1 MNRKKTNRLFGTD
14 GIRGTFGQFPMEH
27 DTLVKLGTAV
37 GQVLRPRTLLMGRDT
52 RKSGKAIAKSLA
64 FGLPQE
70 TRVFDC
76 GVIPT
81 PGLSLVTARGD
92 FDYAV
97 MITASHNPYTDNG
110 IKLFDAN
117 GEKISEELEQQIES
131 VFFSLE
137 DPVAYTLPMLKPYDG
152 RILYEEFLKDH
163 LDTLEQP
170 AGTLKCVVD
179 CANGAT
185 SEVAPVIFA
194 RAGISAEII
203 HHRPDGE
210 NINRDCGSTHLEDVR
225 QRVIGSG
232 ADLGI
237 AFDGDGDRVLFLDP
251 DGEMLTGDHALYFIA
266 NYLFDSS
273 AGERPKSLV
282 VGTIMSNL
290 GLEVALREKGIDFL
304 RAGVGDKLV
313 YRQMKANGAILGGEE
328 SGHTILSSFQ
338 KTGDGLL
345 TAIYFLRA
353 MLAAGLRPNELRSQF
368 KVYPQVTR
376 SLRIKE
382 KIDLDQWDEYT
393 GLVKVFQEKH
403 GDDSRIVVRY
413 SGTEPKIRIMVE
425 SKNQEIVDKYII
437 EFENLIKSRLGE

>member
-1 MNRKKTNRLFGTD
+1 
-14 GIRGTFGQFPMEH
+14 MEH

-37 GQVLRPRTLLMGRDT
+37 GQVLRPRKLLMGRDT

-64 FGLPQE
+64 FGLPYE
-70 TRVFDC
+70 TNVFDC

-81 PGLSLVTARGD
+81 PGLSYAAARGD

-110 IKLFDAN
+110 VKLFDAN
-117 GEKISEELEQQIES
+117 GEKLSEDLEQRIEE

-137 DPVAYTLPMLKPYDG
+137 DPEAYTLPMLKPYEG
-152 RILYEEFLKDH
+152 RILYEEFLKGH
-163 LDTLEQP
+163 LGTLEQP
-170 AGTLKCVVD
+170 SGKLKCVVD

-185 SEVAPVIFA
+185 CEVAPVVFA

-210 NINRDCGSTHLEDVR
+210 NINRECGSTHLEDLR

-251 DGEMLTGDHALYFIA
+251 EGIVLTGDHALYFIA

-273 AGERPKSLV
+273 TEERPKSLV

-290 GLEVALREKGIDFL
+290 GLEVALRQRGIDFL
-304 RAGVGDKLV
+304 RAGVGDKHV

-345 TAIYFLRA
+345 TAIFFLRA
-353 MLAAGLRPNELRSQF
+353 MLDAGLRPNELRSQF
-368 KVYPQVTR
+368 KVYPQITR

-382 KIDLDQWDEYT
+382 KIDLDQWDGYT
-393 GLVKVFQEKH
+393 GLVKEFQEKH
-403 GDDSRIVVRY
+403 GEDSRIVVRY

-425 SKNQEIVDKYII
+425 SKSQEIVDKYII